1 VIDRTDLRHKLTDV
15 INFSAVK
22 VFIINHIDVIY
33 GANSIWI
40 DLRSVRVPSHFVG
53 GFIPT
58 SPMLIR
64 VEKLGIRHVG

>member
-1 VIDRTDLRHKLTDV
+1 MIDRTDLRHKLTDV
-15 INFSAVK
+15 TNFSAVK
-22 VFIINHIDVIY
+22 VFIINYIGVIY
-33 GANSIWI
+33 GANSVWF

-64 VEKLGIRHVG
+64 VKELGIRHVG